1 MAWHAD
7 GTRMPWRMHSEYL
20 YRLYLDNE
28 LATNRFPV
36 GGRLVRLSDIRL
48 PMLVVGTEADHVA
61 PWKSV
66 YKVDNLVRS
75 DDFTFLLTAGGHN
88 AGIICGPVHPKR
100 HYRIKTRRLADP
112 HLAPEDWMEA
122 ATKHDG
128 SWWPAMQHW
137 LAQHS
142 SGRVKP
148 PAMGAARKGYPVI
161 EDAPGEYVRQR

>member
-1 MAWHAD
+1 MIDLMAWNAD

-36 GGRLVRLSDIRL
+36 GGKLIRLSDISV
-48 PMLVVGTEADHVA
+48 PMFVVGTEADHVA

-88 AGIICGPVHPKR
+88 AGIVCGPVHPKR
-100 HYRIKTRRLADP
+100 HYRIRTRRLADP

-128 SWWPAMQHW
+128 SWWPAWQRW
-137 LAQHS
+137 LAAHS
-142 SGRVKP
+142 SGKGKP
-148 PAMGAARKGYPVI
+148 PAMGAPPRAI
-161 EDAPGEYVRQR
+161 A